1 MSISNGQGNCGATI
15 IRRLLAR
22 SERIKHVF
30 ETNHL
35 IPEAK
40 RNESFG
46 LEMIRRHQ
54 SHVLQF
60 LDYSTFFN
68 KEKLVTYK
76 ILVISNLDN
85 PEKISELC
93 YAIGLQ
99 HRKYKAIGLKTD
111 YWDMLGEAITETIRE
126 YQGWKRHRESLRAAN
141 LLASFIIDRVRAGF
155 IHRDFLSSATSS
167 AVSTPIRSVTPSKA
181 FSAVRKKSSNSQS
194 LLTGSSSFEYSSDKD
209 SPTLDM
215 VAMNN
220 EKFGSTT
227 KMAVRKESNGMEKLE
242 EAEEGEDR
250 NGNSRTKT
258 NESPRNSGSS
268 IQGEEKAAAKPESPR
283 KSVIPRPR
291 RVLPRLPTCDGN
303 LWARV
308 PLLITPAQNSDKNGN
323 ISTNTIANYEL
334 MNTSMSASL
343 ISTGSNQVS
352 GCFGQKTNNM
362 KSKNAHLRSMQYRNA
377 AFSNSLDVPIDERY

>member
-268 IQGEEKAAAKPESPR
+268 IQGEEKAAAKPEVSHSFHYLKVICLR
-283 KSVIPRPR
+283 K
-291 RVLPRLPTCDGN
+291 
-303 LWARV
+303 
-308 PLLITPAQNSDKNGN
+308 
-323 ISTNTIANYEL
+323 
-334 MNTSMSASL
+334 
-343 ISTGSNQVS
+343 
-352 GCFGQKTNNM
+352 
-362 KSKNAHLRSMQYRNA
+362 
-377 AFSNSLDVPIDERY
+377 